1 MPNTPGTRLAEHA
14 IGAVR
19 AESPSAKGGAHRGAN
34 SKRPKSFAEGE
45 SSILAGT
52 LQFGQMSWTV
62 VPADMGHRS
71 CPDCIRLAP
80 GQVLWLAAAKDA
92 RAGPNKP
99 MMATRPQPP
108 PAC

>member
-1 MPNTPGTRLAEHA
+1 MSKPATRLFHQATC
-14 IGAVR
+14 G
-19 AESPSAKGGAHRGAN
+19 P
-34 SKRPKSFAEGE
+34 
-45 SSILAGT
+45 LTTGT
-52 LQFGQMSWTV
+52 LQTILRRELMAQSGFEHIGLIAEALIQRFLAI
-62 VPADMGHRS
+62 ADPFS
-71 CPDCIRLAP
+71 PDCIRLAP